1 MKGTGRVSSFLLS
14 LLQRS
19 LYSSPNTPSLGL
31 SPQLLPRGPQ
41 AHTASVGV
49 GSVGK
54 PPDISQTHAVA
65 DTRQQEVQL
74 ARPVAPVCCK
84 VHIQVHITLVTGS
97 HQQVWG
103 DRLPGK
109 GSKTKREEDEVRVE
123 LGTQA
128 QTCGIGQGCMG
139 DALSVQIIKWFHL
152 NARGSSLEI
161 FRDQQGSSDLRKLSG
176 FILASRNRSRMI
188 QF

>member
-19 LYSSPNTPSLGL
+19 PYNPPHTHTPSLGL

-41 AHTASVGV
+41 THTASIGV

-54 PPDISQTHAVA
+54 PPDISQAHAVA

-84 VHIQVHITLVTGS
+84 VHIQVHIALVTGS

-109 GSKTKREEDEVRVE
+109 GNKTKREEDEARVE

-128 QTCGIGQGCMG
+128 QT
-139 DALSVQIIKWFHL
+139 V
-152 NARGSSLEI
+152 E
-161 FRDQQGSSDLRKLSG
+161 SDRAAWEMLY
-176 FILASRNRSRMI
+176 
-188 QF
+188 QFS